1 MPSNKFFTNRDDNT
15 LLNKF
20 EGTFKS
26 NPEIQFFDALVGYF
40 RASGYFSVRPHLI
53 NIPTGGVPHI
63 RILVG
68 INVDNL
74 LKNAQEAGLEFF
86 KNHDK
91 TKEEFLNDII
101 ADIQDAKYNKRT
113 EDGIL
118 EFIQD
123 IVSQKIIIKAHP
135 DKKIHA
141 KVYIFYRNIEDKYDK
156 QISVI
161 TGSSNLTD
169 AGLGTGSQFNYE
181 FNVELDNYDEVKFAH
196 DEFELLWS
204 ESVNIL
210 PVDVQDLT
218 KKTYLQ
224 AITPFE
230 LYIKM
235 LIEYFGNRVEY
246 DPYNIELLLPPK
258 FIRLKYQ
265 TDAANQGYA
274 MMMKHNGF
282 ILADV
287 VGLGKTIVAATII
300 KKFIYEN
307 GTQTKILI
315 VCPPAIEEAWK
326 RAASD
331 FQIDN
336 HLRFITTG
344 SLGKVLDGNNYDF
357 PDAEYFDLVVVD
369 ESHKFRNYDTGMYVE
384 LHEICNRPRKNV
396 GLDGDSRKKV
406 ILVSATPMNNRPED
420 IENQLYLFQDK
431 RNSTL
436 ETVRNIQDYFK
447 QINKEY
453 KELASEETLNIE
465 KLKTLFNKLRN
476 DIIEPLV
483 IRRTRTDL
491 ETDEYKAD
499 LKAQGITFP
508 ILKDPTELYYFL
520 DEKLA
525 ILFADTIDI
534 IAGVEPNDKKKKLP
548 QALGYY
554 RYGAIKYLL
563 NAEDK
568 KTYGNVESIS
578 DRLAH
583 IMRLLMVKR
592 LESSFNAF
600 KESLIRLQKACQN
613 MIDMF
618 ANDRVFIAP
627 DLDINKL
634 LADGFSEDEIQ
645 TKIEAKGGNNREF
658 KAEAFNKQFIELLKE
673 DKVKIDALLARW
685 KVVTNDPKLEAFT
698 QGLSDTF
705 FQKNKNHEGK
715 LVIFSEAK
723 DTADELTKVMQAKGY
738 KVLAVSAKNRKEVG
752 ADIRL
757 NFDANVD
764 EKEWKHDFDVII
776 TTEVLA
782 EGVNLHRS
790 NVIINYDV
798 PWNSTRLMQRIGRV
812 NRIGSRAKQIYVYN
826 YYPSAEGDVQIRLV
840 NNAIRK
846 LQAFHT
852 AFGEDNRIFSAL
864 EEVGDGKLHGAKLK
878 QEQSEVLK
886 YLIELR
892 EFKKKNEKW
901 FSAIKQVPNK
911 ARVRRDLGNIN
922 PLMIPVPNQIP
933 LNLPDSS
940 LCYLKAD
947 NHPGVFC
954 FVSDANN
961 VQELSFLDAAKLF
974 KAKIEEKALKTLSDK
989 HFGQVETAYQFF
1001 KSDVI
1006 QQNISNNINRK
1017 DLSPAENKAITN
1029 LSHLIKH
1036 APTPQ
1041 KKELLKIVLNKIKAG
1056 GFPNKGLP
1064 KEINDF
1070 WTRESKLFTQN
1081 LEQFYD
1087 KLFIEI
1093 LDRYNFSNTESP
1105 VEKPKQ
1111 SIKNPKIVLTLNL

>member
-1 MPSNKFFTNRDDNT
+1 MSSNKFFTNRDDNT

-40 RASGYFSVRPHLI
+40 RASGYFSVREHLK
-53 NIPTGGVPHI
+53 NIPNV

-101 ADIQDAKYNKRT
+101 NDIQEAKYNKRT
-113 EDGIL
+113 EEGIF
-118 EFIQD
+118 EFIND

-169 AGLGTGSQFNYE
+169 AGLGSGSQFNYE
-181 FNVELDNYDEVKFAH
+181 FNVEIDNYDDVKYAH
-196 DEFELLWS
+196 NEFELLWADA
-204 ESVNIL
+204 VNIL
-210 PVDVQDLT
+210 PVDVGGLKQ
-218 KKTYLQ
+218 KTYLQ
-224 AITPFE
+224 DITPLE
-230 LYIKM
+230 MYIKM

-258 FIRLKYQ
+258 FTRLKYQ

-287 VGLGKTIVAATII
+287 VGLGKTVVASMII

-315 VCPPAIEEAWK
+315 VCPPAIEDAWR
-326 RAASD
+326 RAATD

-344 SLGKVLDGNNYDF
+344 SLHKVLDGNNYDF
-357 PDAEYFDLVVVD
+357 PDAEYYDLVVVD

-384 LHEICNRPRKNV
+384 LHEICKRPRKNA
-396 GLDGDSRKKV
+396 GLEGDTKKKV
-406 ILVSATPMNNRPED
+406 ILVSATPMNNRPQD

-436 ETVRNIQDYFK
+436 ETVKNLQEYFK
-447 QINKEY
+447 PVNDEY
-453 KELASEETLNIE
+453 KKLSIEKKLNIP
-465 KLKTLFNKLRN
+465 KLKSLFGKLRD

-483 IRRTRTDL
+483 IRRTRKDL
-491 ETDEYKAD
+491 ESGEYQED
-499 LKAQGITFP
+499 LDKQKIKFP
-508 ILKDPTELYYFL
+508 ILEDPTELYYFL
-520 DEKLA
+520 DNNLA
-525 ILFADTIDI
+525 KLFADTIEI
-534 IAGVEPNDKKKKLP
+534 MAGVDEEGKKLP

-554 RYGAIKYLL
+554 RYGAIKYLI

-568 KTYGNVESIS
+568 KTFGNVESIS

-592 LESSFNAF
+592 LESSFKAF
-600 KESLIRLQKACQN
+600 KESLARLQKACQN
-613 MIDMF
+613 MIEMF
-618 ANDRVFIAP
+618 DKDRVFVAP
-627 DLDINKL
+627 DLDVNKL
-634 LADGFSEDEIQ
+634 LADGISYDKIQ
-645 TKIEAKGGNNREF
+645 EKIEEKGGNNREF
-658 KAEAFNKQFIELLKE
+658 KADAFDKAFIDLLKE
-673 DKVKIDALLARW
+673 DKDKIDKLLIRW
-685 KVVTNDPKLEAFT
+685 NVVTNDPKLEAFT
-698 QGLSDTF
+698 QGLDDTF
-705 FQKNKNHEGK
+705 FQKNKNKEGK
-715 LVIFSEAK
+715 LVIFSEAN
-723 DTADELTKVMQAKGY
+723 DTALELTKVMKEKGY
-738 KVLAVSAKNRKEVG
+738 KVLAVNAKNRKEVG
-752 ADIRL
+752 ESIRK
-757 NFDANVD
+757 NFDANLD
-764 EKEWKHDFDVII
+764 ERDWKHDYDVII

-798 PWNSTRLMQRIGRV
+798 PWNATRLMQRIGRV

-826 YYPSAEGDVQIRLV
+826 YYPSAEGDVELKLV
-840 NNAIRK
+840 NNALRK

-864 EEVGDGKLHGAKLK
+864 EEVGDGKLHGTKIK
-878 QEQSEVLK
+878 HEESEVLK

-892 EFKKKNEKW
+892 EFKKSNEKW
-901 FSAIKQVPNK
+901 FSHIKKVPNK
-911 ARVRRDLGNIN
+911 TRVFRKKEDVKTIPIISEM
-922 PLMIPVPNQIP
+922 PLP
-933 LNLPDSS
+933 LANSS
-940 LCYLKAD
+940 LSYLKAD

-954 FVSDANN
+954 FVSEANN

-974 KAKIEEKALKTLSDK
+974 KADMNEKDLKTPTDK
-989 HFGQVETAYQFF
+989 HFEQVETAYEFF
-1001 KSDVI
+1001 KSDVV
-1006 QQNISNNINRK
+1006 QQNISTNINRK
-1017 DLSPAENKAITN
+1017 DLSPVENKAITN
-1029 LSHLIKH
+1029 VSHWLKH
-1036 APTPQ
+1036 APTDQ
-1041 KKELLKIVLNKIKAG
+1041 KKAVLKTVLDKIKAG

-1070 WTRESKLFTQN
+1070 MAKEFRLFTQN
-1081 LEQFYD
+1081 LIEFYD
-1087 KLFIEI
+1087 KLFVEI

-1105 VEKPKQ
+1105 IERPNHI
-1111 SIKNPKIVLTLNL
+1111 IKNPKVILTLSFQ